1 MPIKIP
7 DKLPATK
14 TLSNENIFVMT
25 EKRAM
30 KQDIRP
36 LKLVILNIMPTKI
49 VTETQLMRLLG
60 NTPLQVEI
68 DLLHMKTHTSKNTPA
83 EHLQA
88 FYKDFDDI
96 KDSKYDGMIIT
107 GAPVEKMEFED
118 VTYWEELKE
127 IMDWT
132 QQNVTSVL
140 HICWAAQAGLHH
152 HYGVPKYPLDKK
164 MFGIF
169 EHKVLQKKSK
179 LLRGF
184 DDVFYAPHS
193 RHTEIR
199 REDVE
204 KVSELQILS
213 ESIEAGL
220 YIVASRDRRNI
231 FVTGHSEYDSD
242 TLHREYVRDLEA
254 GLPIEVPVNYYPN
267 DDYTKPPR
275 VTWRAHAN
283 LLFSNWLN
291 YYVYQSTPY
300 DINKVK

>member
-14 TLSNENIFVMT
+14 TLNSENIFVMT
-25 EKRAM
+25 EKKAL

-36 LKLVILNIMPTKI
+36 LKLLILNIMPTKI

-68 DLLHMKTHTSKNTPA
+68 DLMHMKTHTSKNTPA

-88 FYKDFDDI
+88 FYKDFDEI
-96 KDSKYDGMIIT
+96 KNCKYDGMIIT
-107 GAPVEKMEFED
+107 GAPVEKMDFED
-118 VTYWEELKE
+118 VNYWDELKE
-127 IMDWT
+127 IMTWS
-132 QQNVTSVL
+132 QQNVTSIL
-140 HICWAAQAGLHH
+140 HICWAAQAGLHF
-152 HYGVPKYPLDKK
+152 HYGVPKYHLDKK

-169 EHKVLQKKSK
+169 EHKVIRKRSK

-184 DDVFYAPHS
+184 DDVFYVPHS

-199 REDVE
+199 KEDVE
-204 KVSELQILS
+204 KISELQILS
-213 ESIEAGL
+213 ESDVAGL
-220 YIVASRDRRNI
+220 YIVASKERRNI
-231 FVTGHSEYDSD
+231 FVTGHSEYEAD
-242 TLHREYVRDLEA
+242 TLHKEYMRDLDA
-254 GLPIEVPVNYYPN
+254 GLSIDVPVNYYPDN
-267 DDYTKPPR
+267 DYTKTPK
-275 VTWRAHAN
+275 VTWRSHAN

-300 DINKVK
+300 DINKVR

>member
-14 TLSNENIFVMT
+14 ILNGENIFVMT
-25 EKRAM
+25 DKRAL

-83 EHLQA
+83 EHLQT

-96 KDSKYDGMIIT
+96 KNNKYDGMIIT

-118 VTYWEELKE
+118 VTYWDELKE
-127 IMDWT
+127 IMEWT

-140 HICWAAQAGLHH
+140 HICWAAQAGLHY
-152 HYGVPKYPLDKK
+152 HYGVPKYHLDKK

-169 EHKVLQKKSK
+169 EHKVIRKKSK

-184 DDVFYAPHS
+184 DDIFYAPHS

-199 REDVE
+199 RSDVE
-204 KVSELQILS
+204 KIPELQILS
-213 ESIEAGL
+213 ESDVAGL
-220 YIVASRDRRNI
+220 YIVASKDRRNI
-231 FVTGHSEYDSD
+231 FVTGHSEYDAD
-242 TLHREYVRDLEA
+242 TLHKEYMRDVEA
-254 GLPIEVPVNYYPN
+254 GKEIEVPVNYYPN
-267 DDYTKPPR
+267 DDCTKPPK
-275 VTWRAHAN
+275 VIWRSHAN